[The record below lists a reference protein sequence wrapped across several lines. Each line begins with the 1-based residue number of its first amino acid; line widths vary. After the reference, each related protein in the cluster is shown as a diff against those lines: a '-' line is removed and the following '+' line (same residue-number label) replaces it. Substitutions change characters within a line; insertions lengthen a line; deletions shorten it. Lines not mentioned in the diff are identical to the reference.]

1 MGIIT
6 SIMAFLSYEDLVRTG
21 VLSSEDCALQYCLDV
36 ELLRPHQ
43 FCEDCQNYM
52 ELKPCSPAMFRDG
65 FYWSCTGAVHAL
77 SIRAASILSNR
88 NMSLSSFLHLLWIF
102 CNGTSVADAARILS
116 KNDKTV
122 RSLYQSLQQCMAENV
137 LDIGSGANRKSGGPG
152 HIVEIDESKFGKR
165 KYNRG
170 RRVVGKWILGGYCR
184 TTHEIF
190 LVECT
195 DNKRNHHTLLRL
207 IKQNVR
213 PGTIIL
219 TDKWK
224 GYNAL
229 ARHGYT
235 HLVVNHRQGFV
246 DPTTRVH
253 TNTCEGMW
261 FHAKKYMLRGHGR
274 TRSDSTAMAMAFSE
288 FVWLQRHNLTRN
300 DASVRRCYNQE
311 IPRLMSMIFG

>member
-1 MGIIT
+1 M
-6 SIMAFLSYEDLVRTG
+6 
-21 VLSSEDCALQYCLDV
+21 
-36 ELLRPHQ
+36 
-43 FCEDCQNYM
+43 
-52 ELKPCSPAMFRDG
+52 
-65 FYWSCTGAVHAL
+65 
-77 SIRAASILSNR
+77 
-88 NMSLSSFLHLLWIF
+88 
-102 CNGTSVADAARILS
+102 
-116 KNDKTV
+116 
-122 RSLYQSLQQCMAENV
+122 RSLYQCLRQCMEEDV
-137 LDIGSGANRKSGGPG
+137 LDIASGANRKIGGPG

-246 DPTTRVH
+246 DPTTGVH

-261 FHAKKYMLRGHGR
+261 FHGCFWAVC
-274 TRSDSTAMAMAFSE
+274 A
-288 FVWLQRHNLTRN
+288 LT
-300 DASVRRCYNQE
+300 V
-311 IPRLMSMIFG
+311 P